1 MSRVRTLFAGFMAAF
16 AFVASAHAADPA
28 GSWRRPPL
36 ESDYE
41 KPGPQYKELM
51 SGWYLRG
58 DVGYRFTS
66 GGPSAANVTSEKY
79 TNTIEGGLGFGYKY
93 QWFRADL
100 TYDFSSPTRVTAT
113 TSAATNQ
120 PQYTARI
127 STQVLLAN
135 AYIDFGTWSGF
146 TPYLGG
152 GVGVS
157 RLQASHYADT
167 ADPIAVTGVGQQQ
180 NFAWAAMAG
189 VAYQVAPNWMVDVGF
204 RHLHLGDVSSV
215 DAGVV
220 TSVAAF
226 RNLSANEARV
236 GVRYL
241 FD

>member
-1 MSRVRTLFAGFMAAF
+1 MLEAPRPADVVAAADAARLSRTQHESGVRALFAGFIGAF

-100 TYDFSSPTRVTAT
+100 TYDFSSPTRVRAT

-120 PQYTARI
+120 PQYTAKI
-127 STQVLLAN
+127 STECCWPMP
-135 AYIDFGTWSGF
+135 TSTSGRGAALRP
-146 TPYLGG
+146 TSAAASGC
-152 GVGVS
+152 
-157 RLQASHYADT
+157 RDQASNYADT
-167 ADPIAVTGVGQQQ
+167 QTRSP
-180 NFAWAAMAG
+180 
-189 VAYQVAPNWMVDVGF
+189 
-204 RHLHLGDVSSV
+204 
-215 DAGVV
+215 
-220 TSVAAF
+220 
-226 RNLSANEARV
+226 
-236 GVRYL
+236 
-241 FD
+241 

>member
-1 MSRVRTLFAGFMAAF
+1 LVAF
-16 AFVASAHAADPA
+16 AWGARPHAADPA

-58 DVGYRFTS
+58 DVGYRFTR
-66 GGPSAANVTSEKY
+66 GGPSAANVTSERY
-79 TNTIEGGLGFGYKY
+79 TNTVEGGLGFGYKY

-100 TYDFSSPTRVTAT
+100 TYDFSAPTRVTVT
-113 TSAATNQ
+113 TGAAATSQ
-120 PQYTARI
+120 PQYTAKI

-135 AYIDFGTWSGF
+135 AYIDFGTWGGF

-152 GVGVS
+152 GVGIS
-157 RLQASHYADT
+157 RLQASNYADT
-167 ADPIAVTGVGQQQ
+167 SNPPPAVTGVGQEQ

-189 VAYQVAPNWMVDVGF
+189 VAYQVAPNWIVDVGF
-204 RHLHLGDVSSV
+204 RHLHLGDVSV
-215 DAGVV
+215 ADAGVV
-220 TSVAAF
+220 TSIAAF

-236 GVRYL
+236 GFRYL